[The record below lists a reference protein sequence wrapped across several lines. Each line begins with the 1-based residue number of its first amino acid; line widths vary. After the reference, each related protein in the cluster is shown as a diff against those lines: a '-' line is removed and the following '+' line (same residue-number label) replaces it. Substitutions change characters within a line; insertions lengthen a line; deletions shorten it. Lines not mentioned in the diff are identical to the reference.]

1 MVEDLFD
8 VAWTPDF
15 TEDLLLAV
23 EYLRNRLRAPK
34 AARDLYDGV
43 VEALENQRAMPT
55 AAVVKWGANSVE
67 MSHGSGRLFQ
77 KGLSRIMPGR
87 GEGKMMPRYPR
98 T

>member
-55 AAVVKWGANSVE
+55 AAVVKWGAN
-67 MSHGSGRLFQ
+67 GSRYYTVTCGKFAVYYT
-77 KGLSRIMPGR
+77 I
-87 GEGKMMPRYPR
+87 EGK
-98 T
+98 TIKALALKHQLQK